1 MVTHASRDTTTGK
14 VNETNI
20 EQFLTENYDGDVHSQ
35 VEVGTQ
41 FDTKKRHI
49 LDILLDGEV
58 LLKKVGKHPF
68 HYTKVEH

>member
-1 MVTHASRDTTTGK
+1 MATHAPRDTTTGK

-20 EQFLTENYDGDVHSQ
+20 EEFLIENYEGDVHSQ

-58 LLKKVGKHPF
+58 L
-68 HYTKVEH
+68 

>member
-1 MVTHASRDTTTGK
+1 MATHASRDTTTGK

-49 LDILLDGEV
+49 LDIRWRGVIE
-58 LLKKVGKHPF
+58 KR
-68 HYTKVEH
+68 

>member
-1 MVTHASRDTTTGK
+1 MATHASRDTTTGK

-20 EQFLTENYDGDVHSQ
+20 EKFLTENYDGDVHSQ

-49 LDILLDGEV
+49 LDILFC
-58 LLKKVGKHPF
+58 LL
-68 HYTKVEH
+68 YTSPSPRDYAASRMPSSA